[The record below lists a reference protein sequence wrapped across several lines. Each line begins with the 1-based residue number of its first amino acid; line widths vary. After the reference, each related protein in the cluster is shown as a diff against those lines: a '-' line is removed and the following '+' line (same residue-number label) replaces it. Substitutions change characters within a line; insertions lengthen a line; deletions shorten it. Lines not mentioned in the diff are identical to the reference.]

1 MNRKWTAAAAVSGM
15 VLTLSACGGGAG
27 GTDSAG
33 DYPSQDMEWTIAF
46 GPGGGNDIMA
56 RTMVD
61 MIASFRALEA
71 NQKAIQTIDD
81 TLGQFAGQVGAV
93 S

>member
-1 MNRKWTAAAAVSGM
+1 
-15 VLTLSACGGGAG
+15 
-27 GTDSAG
+27 
-33 DYPSQDMEWTIAF
+33 
-46 GPGGGNDIMA
+46 
-56 RTMVD
+56 